1 MRTLFTL
8 FERASDIRAAQRAKI
23 VRRAYEKGFKQG
35 LEEVRKQNFEEGRQ
49 EGRQEVWQQARSLI
63 RALLRDA
70 PRGRDPETGA
80 ITITISRELRAELLD
95 ELDKL
100 NDGDA

>member
-1 MRTLFTL
+1 MFKL

-23 VRRAYEKGFKQG
+23 VRRAHEKG
-35 LEEVRKQNFEEGRQ
+35 R
-49 EGRQEVWQQARSLI
+49 QQARSQI

-70 PRGRDPETGA
+70 PRGRDPETGE

-95 ELDKL
+95 LLE
-100 NDGDA
+100 DGDA

>member
-1 MRTLFTL
+1 MFTL
-8 FERASDIRAAQRAKI
+8 FEKASDIRAAQRAKI
-23 VRRAYEKGFKQG
+23 VRRAHEK
-35 LEEVRKQNFEEGRQ
+35 GRQ
-49 EGRQEVWQQARSLI
+49 EALSPI

-95 ELDKL
+95 LL
-100 NDGDA
+100 ADGNA